1 MSLTVGP
8 SGMRSTASYQRV
20 CCSAQKYGVVKTSC
34 MQSICTPCAA
44 ASSINFKCFSML
56 SRLISSMGASV
67 GAALVA
73 CMSPHLTVRGM
84 KVLFLL
90 QTLVAV
96 HQNVVDEEPYAEGY
110 EPGVGVEVVKGAGRG
125 DLTAGRGR
133 RAQEAGHDGRDRHG
147 EGGERTPVEAVLVR
161 VAPAGAEETREVEPL
176 PAQHPVVADHNSR
189 DGPHQS
195 RVADEPS
202 EDVR

>member
-1 MSLTVGP
+1 MITIPCFFATSCINFVVGP
-8 SGMRSTASYQRV
+8 SGIFSTASYQRV

-44 ASSINFKCFSML
+44 ASSMSFKCFSML

-90 QTLVAV
+90 QTLVAL
-96 HQNVVDEEPYAEGY
+96 HQNVVDEELHAEGH
-110 EPGVGVEVVKGAGRG
+110 EPGVG
-125 DLTAGRGR
+125 
-133 RAQEAGHDGRDRHG
+133 
-147 EGGERTPVEAVLVR
+147 
-161 VAPAGAEETREVEPL
+161 
-176 PAQHPVVADHNSR
+176 
-189 DGPHQS
+189 
-195 RVADEPS
+195 
-202 EDVR
+202 

>member
-1 MSLTVGP
+1 
-8 SGMRSTASYQRV
+8 
-20 CCSAQKYGVVKTSC
+20 

-44 ASSINFKCFSML
+44 ASSMSLRCFS
-56 SRLISSMGASV
+56 RFRRFISSMGASV

-110 EPGVGVEVVKGAGRG
+110 EPGVGVEMVEEVGRG

-133 RAQEAGHDGRDRHG
+133 RAQEAGHDGRDRH
-147 EGGERTPVEAVLVR
+147 
-161 VAPAGAEETREVEPL
+161 
-176 PAQHPVVADHNSR
+176 
-189 DGPHQS
+189 
-195 RVADEPS
+195 
-202 EDVR
+202 

>member
-1 MSLTVGP
+1 MGTMMTIPCRRATSCMSLTVGP

-34 MQSICTPCAA
+34 MHRICTPCAA
-44 ASSINFKCFSML
+44 ASSMSLRCFSRL

-84 KVLFLL
+84 KVLLLL

-96 HQNVVDEEPYAEGY
+96 HQNVVDKEPYAEGY
-110 EPGVGVEVVKGAGRG
+110 EPGVGVERVRERRVGEPAREVRRRG
-125 DLTAGRGR
+125 
-133 RAQEAGHDGRDRHG
+133 RAQE
-147 EGGERTPVEAVLVR
+147 
-161 VAPAGAEETREVEPL
+161 
-176 PAQHPVVADHNSR
+176 S
-189 DGPHQS
+189 
-195 RVADEPS
+195 
-202 EDVR
+202 